1 MRESCYLSAWKQW
14 RPFLFAG
21 LFYIA
26 VAYVLAFLRVWDEL
40 EGEALETARQ
50 VLMASMLALGL
61 VTMIVA
67 WRLPA
72 WTAALRL
79 GHWSKR
85 DEQ

>member
-1 MRESCYLSAWKQW
+1 MRECCYLKAWKQW
-14 RPFLFAG
+14 RPFLFTG
-21 LFYIA
+21 LFYVA
-26 VAYVLAFLRVWDEL
+26 VAYYRAFVRVKMEL
-40 EGEALETARQ
+40 GIGADDNASIA
-50 VLMASMLALGL
+50 LMASMLALGL

-79 GHWSKR
+79 GHWSRR